1 MSARQSL
8 ASGHCFRSVIGA
20 QLRLAAPVLRGN
32 DQGLRSLLGA
42 GTRIHPSGCPTSA
55 GLVQINTTRTAL
67 TDLDCQGSRLNGDR
81 TARPLL
87 YVHSYFSFCCCRGC
101 LAGYLWK
108 TIGLEF
114 HFSANVWPLKEANQE
129 DRVPLATGLLS
140 IRQLGSIG
148 FHPSLD
154 PATKLLC
161 IRSIWT
167 TFGRILHLKGFEAL
181 NPLRINEPIKS
192 SSGHVYQFHLSTLL
206 HDIIATQLP
215 DTQHRCRVTDGSS
228 IAVVCL
234 SVNGR
239 ALGRSRW
246 REQYQDLEVERGRI

>member
-1 MSARQSL
+1 MFIL
-8 ASGHCFRSVIGA
+8 
-20 QLRLAAPVLRGN
+20 
-32 DQGLRSLLGA
+32 
-42 GTRIHPSGCPTSA
+42 TSA
-55 GLVQINTTRTAL
+55 FAVAGVAL
-67 TDLDCQGSRLNGDR
+67 R
-81 TARPLL
+81 
-87 YVHSYFSFCCCRGC
+87 
-101 LAGYLWK
+101 GYLWK

-114 HFSANVWPLKEANQE
+114 HFSANVWPPKEGNQE
-129 DRVPLATGLLS
+129 DRVTLATGLLS
-140 IRQLGSIG
+140 FRQLGSIG

-167 TFGRILHLKGFEAL
+167 TFGRILRLKGFEAL
-181 NPLRINEPIKS
+181 NPPRINEPIKS
-192 SSGHVYQFHLSTLL
+192 SSGYVYQFHLSTLL

-239 ALGRSRW
+239 ALGRSRC
-246 REQYQDLEVERGRI
+246 REQYQDLEIERGRI

>member
-1 MSARQSL
+1 ML
-8 ASGHCFRSVIGA
+8 GRS
-20 QLRLAAPVLRGN
+20 
-32 DQGLRSLLGA
+32 
-42 GTRIHPSGCPTSA
+42 HPSGKRSRFEKPS
-55 GLVQINTTRTAL
+55 GSGY
-67 TDLDCQGSRLNGDR
+67 TDSSLKVSYECWARPDQHNQNRAHRSRLPGSRLNGDR
-81 TARPLL
+81 MARPLL

-114 HFSANVWPLKEANQE
+114 HFSANVWPPKEGNQE
-129 DRVPLATGLLS
+129 DRVTLATGLLS
-140 IRQLGSIG
+140 FRQLGSIG

-192 SSGHVYQFHLSTLL
+192 SSGYVYQFHLSTLL

-215 DTQHRCRVTDGSS
+215 DTQHRCRVTDG
-228 IAVVCL
+228 
-234 SVNGR
+234 GR
-239 ALGRSRW
+239 RSQSCVLALTVGRLVGAGVARIW
-246 REQYQDLEVERGRI
+246 KLNVEESEKTKEPLRQH